1 MPRNSSRFRP
11 ALLALALCLSFGA
24 QAGAAAEPAAT
35 AAEANRIA
43 AARDRVLPV
52 VVSILTVRQDYRQGE
67 PSLSV
72 SSGSGTIVSAQ
83 GHIATNAH
91 VTQNGKSF
99 RIVFADGRELPAR
112 LVGTDTLSDL
122 AVLQVQPPTP
132 EKFSYAKFV
141 DTLDLTPGDTVLAM
155 GAPWG
160 LSNSMSAGV
169 VNNPRRLLVSLFD
182 DEAEYEDSL
191 SEDEPTGRYYAWIQH
206 DAAIAPGNSG
216 GPLVDLEG
224 RIVGVNTRGM
234 IVGGD
239 LAFAIPG
246 PEAGQIVRQLIAK
259 GRVERVSL
267 GFRLRSLKGTAFTQG
282 VLVNS
287 VERGSEPEK
296 AGLRAGDRILS
307 VNGRDIDALQPID
320 VPHVQ
325 QMVAELPVD
334 STVHLTVERDGK
346 QSDIVLKAL
355 PQPPERGAEE
365 ALAPFG
371 ISGSQLTAAMG
382 KRRNL
387 DSRAGVLV
395 TGVRPGGPAAVARP
409 EIEAGAVIVSVDG
422 KPIGGIADL
431 QRAAASAQGRK
442 DPSLVIGLEVNGE
455 QRLSL
460 VKPVF
465 GDQARDPLPEL
476 PKSWVGVEVQPF
488 TGSLAKEIGLP
499 TAGFRIAR
507 IYPGSPLGKAGAQV
521 GDLLVAIDGNALKP
535 GNDVSAEDFDQQ
547 VHDLT
552 VESKARFSALR
563 GGKPLEFDIA
573 VSPSPVDTSGLR
585 TLAVERLRAQLRE
598 LGFYDRVALKLPTD
612 RAGVFI
618 DGVESGGAAGLAHL
632 RRGDVIVRLGEAPVS
647 NPTELS
653 AALEHALAAPGAG
666 LIPLQVIRGNQT
678 KILYLERYWLNV
690 DGPEAAR

>member
-1 MPRNSSRFRP
+1 MGTPTPLLRP
-11 ALLALALCLSFGA
+11 ALLALALSLSLPA
-24 QAGAAAEPAAT
+24 VVQAEPPAP
-35 AAEANRIA
+35 AEGNRIA
-43 AARDRVLPV
+43 VARDRVLPV

-99 RIVFADGRELPAR
+99 RIIFSDGRELPAK

-132 EKFSYAKFV
+132 ETFHFAEFV
-141 DTLDLTPGDTVLAM
+141 TSLDLTPGDTVLAM

-169 VNNPRRLLVSLFD
+169 VNNPRRLLVSLLD
-182 DEAEYEDSL
+182 DEAEYEDGL
-191 SEDEPTGRYYAWIQH
+191 SEDEPTGRYYAGIQH

-216 GPLVDLEG
+216 GPLVDLNG

-259 GRVERVSL
+259 GRVDRVSL

-287 VERGSEPEK
+287 VERGSPPEK
-296 AGLRAGDRILS
+296 AGLQAGDRILS
-307 VNGRDIDALQPID
+307 LNGKEVDALQPVD

-325 QMVAELPVD
+325 QMIAELPVD
-334 STVHLTVERDGK
+334 SNVKMRVERHGK
-346 QSDIVLKAL
+346 ARDIELKAQ
-355 PQPPERGAEE
+355 PQPAARDQEE
-365 ALAPFG
+365 ALSALG
-371 ISGSQLTAAMG
+371 ISGSDLTTDMG

-387 DSRAGVLV
+387 DARAGVLV
-395 TGVRPGGPAAVARP
+395 SGVRPGGPAAVARP
-409 EIEAGAVIVSVDG
+409 EIEAGAVLTMVDG
-422 KPIGGIADL
+422 KPIRGVDDL
-431 QRAAASAQGRK
+431 GARVQAVRSAK
-442 DPSLVIGLEVNGE
+442 DPSMVLGFEVNGE

-476 PKSWVGVEVQPF
+476 RQAWVGVGGQPF
-488 TGSLAKEIGLP
+488 TGSLAKDIGLAKP
-499 TAGFRIAR
+499 GFRISR
-507 IYPGSPLGKAGAQV
+507 IYPGSPLGAAGAKV
-521 GDLLVAIDGNALKP
+521 GDLLVMMEDRPLKP
-535 GNDVSAEDFDQQ
+535 GNDISAEDFEQQ

-552 VESKARFSALR
+552 VGRR
-563 GGKPLEFDIA
+563 GGGAGGGDGRLGSFTVEGR
-573 VSPSPVDTSGLR
+573 PSPVDTSGRR
-585 TLAVERLRAQLRE
+585 TLAGGRLRAQLRE

-612 RAGVFI
+612 RAGVFV

-632 RRGDVIVRLGEAPVS
+632 KRGDVIVSLGDHPVD
-647 NPTELS
+647 NPAELS
-653 AALEHALAAPGAG
+653 AALEKAIASKGTG

-678 KILYLERYWLNV
+678 RILYLERYWLTV
-690 DGPEAAR
+690 DGPEAAP